1 MHAYRG
7 TTIAGFP
14 NLFFLLGPNT
24 GLGHTSVVLMIEAQ
38 LHLVLAALR
47 HMRATGI
54 QAIEPTARAQRRWT
68 ERVDQKMAGTVW
80 QTGCSSW
87 YLDATGRNTTI
98 WPGFA
103 TGFRMRLRRFR
114 PADYRSRR
122 PAAPQRTGAGAR
134 RCGMTWRARSCSSP
148 ARRAASARRWPAQ
161 AAARGARVA
170 LVGLEGELLEAAR
183 ADLDA
188 HWHECDVTDQ
198 AALDAAVAS
207 TVDRFGGID
216 VVVANAGIANLG
228 TVAVG
233 PVDAL
238 VRTVEVNLCG
248 AIRTVSAA
256 LPHVTAA
263 RGHVLL
269 VSSAA
274 AFTAMPGMA
283 AYCASKAGVEQFA
296 NVLRLETRSRGV
308 TVGTAH
314 PIWIDTDLVRDIR
327 DDLASFRTALRRL
340 PWPLSTVVPSS
351 SASRPCSTASSAASA
366 RCTCHGRSPWCRRC
380 GRWC

>member
-1 MHAYRG
+1 MRYDLADRTMFITGAARG
-7 TTIAGFP
+7 IGAE
-14 NLFFLLGPNT
+14 L
-24 GLGHTSVVLMIEAQ
+24 
-38 LHLVLAALR
+38 
-47 HMRATGI
+47 
-54 QAIEPTARAQRRWT
+54 ARAA
-68 ERVDQKMAGTVW
+68 V
-80 QTGCSSW
+80 
-87 YLDATGRNTTI
+87 
-98 WPGFA
+98 
-103 TGFRMRLRRFR
+103 
-114 PADYRSRR
+114 
-122 PAAPQRTGAGAR
+122 
-134 RCGMTWRARSCSSP
+134 
-148 ARRAASARRWPAQ
+148 
-161 AAARGARVA
+161 ARGARVA
-170 LVGLEGELLEAAR
+170 LAGLEGDRLRQLA

-188 HWHECDVTDQ
+188 HWYECDVTDQ

-248 AIRTVSAA
+248 VIRTVSAA

-263 RGHVLL
+263 RGHVLV

-296 NVLRLETRSRGV
+296 NVLRLETRAAGV

-327 DDLASFRTALRRL
+327 ADLASFNATLRRL
-340 PWPLSTVVPSS
+340 PWPLSTVVPVEQCVDALLRGIERRRRKVYVPRSL
-351 SASRPCSTASSAASA
+351 ALVQALRPVVLSGMSDALIT
-366 RCTCHGRSPWCRRC
+366 RFGGRTMVGQMEDEVRQLGRSF
-380 GRWC
+380 GRSSVEGRS

>member
-1 MHAYRG
+1 MRSDLAGRTILVTGAARG
-7 TTIAGFP
+7 IG
-14 NLFFLLGPNT
+14 
-24 GLGHTSVVLMIEAQ
+24 AQ
-38 LHLVLAALR
+38 LAR
-47 HMRATGI
+47 QAT
-54 QAIEPTARAQRRWT
+54 
-68 ERVDQKMAGTVW
+68 
-80 QTGCSSW
+80 
-87 YLDATGRNTTI
+87 
-98 WPGFA
+98 
-103 TGFRMRLRRFR
+103 
-114 PADYRSRR
+114 
-122 PAAPQRTGAGAR
+122 
-134 RCGMTWRARSCSSP
+134 
-148 ARRAASARRWPAQ
+148 
-161 AAARGARVA
+161 ARGARVA
-170 LVGLEGELLEAAR
+170 LVGLEPDLLRRLA

-188 HWHECDVTDQ
+188 HWYECDVTDQ

-228 TVAVG
+228 TVALG

-263 RGHVLL
+263 RGHVLI

-296 NVLRLETRSRGV
+296 NVLRLETRRHGV

-327 DDLASFRTALRRL
+327 ADLASFRATLRRL
-340 PWPLSTVVPSS
+340 PRPLSTVVPVDRC
-351 SASRPCSTASSAASA
+351 AAALLRGIERRSRKVYVPRSLAVVQALRSLVLSGPVDALVT
-366 RCTCHGRSPWCRRC
+366 RLGGRTLVDQMEDEVRGLGRSFGRSSVEERR
-380 GRWC
+380 

>member
-1 MHAYRG
+1 MRYDLAGRTVLITGAARG
-7 TTIAGFP
+7 IG
-14 NLFFLLGPNT
+14 
-24 GLGHTSVVLMIEAQ
+24 
-38 LHLVLAALR
+38 
-47 HMRATGI
+47 
-54 QAIEPTARAQRRWT
+54 AR
-68 ERVDQKMAGTVW
+68 MAGEAV
-80 QTGCSSW
+80 
-87 YLDATGRNTTI
+87 
-98 WPGFA
+98 
-103 TGFRMRLRRFR
+103 
-114 PADYRSRR
+114 
-122 PAAPQRTGAGAR
+122 
-134 RCGMTWRARSCSSP
+134 
-148 ARRAASARRWPAQ
+148 
-161 AAARGARVA
+161 ARGARVA
-170 LVGLEGELLEAAR
+170 LVGLEGELLKQLS
-183 ADLDA
+183 ADLGA
-188 HWHECDVTDQ
+188 HWYECDVTDQ
-198 AALDAAVAS
+198 AALDAAVES

-263 RGHVLL
+263 RGHVLI

-296 NVLRLETRSRGV
+296 NVLRLETRPAGV

-327 DDLASFRTALRRL
+327 ADLPSFRTALRRM
-340 PWPLSTVVPSS
+340 PWPLSTVVPVEQCAEALLRGIERRRRTVYVPRSL
-351 SASRPCSTASSAASA
+351 AMVQALRPVVLSGFADALIT
-366 RCTCHGRSPWCRRC
+366 RFGGRTMVGQMEDEVRQLGRSF
-380 GRWC
+380 GRTSVGEQS

>member
-1 MHAYRG
+1 MRYDLAGRTVLITGAARG
-7 TTIAGFP
+7 IG
-14 NLFFLLGPNT
+14 
-24 GLGHTSVVLMIEAQ
+24 
-38 LHLVLAALR
+38 
-47 HMRATGI
+47 
-54 QAIEPTARAQRRWT
+54 AR
-68 ERVDQKMAGTVW
+68 MAGEAV
-80 QTGCSSW
+80 
-87 YLDATGRNTTI
+87 
-98 WPGFA
+98 
-103 TGFRMRLRRFR
+103 
-114 PADYRSRR
+114 
-122 PAAPQRTGAGAR
+122 
-134 RCGMTWRARSCSSP
+134 
-148 ARRAASARRWPAQ
+148 
-161 AAARGARVA
+161 ARGARVA
-170 LVGLEGELLEAAR
+170 LVGLEGELLKQLS

-188 HWHECDVTDQ
+188 HWYECDVTDQ
-198 AALDAAVAS
+198 TALDAAVVS

-263 RGHVLL
+263 RGHVLI

-296 NVLRLETRSRGV
+296 NVLRLETRPTGV

-327 DDLASFRTALRRL
+327 ADLPSFRTALRRM
-340 PWPLSTVVPSS
+340 PWPLSTVVPVEQCAETLLRGIERRRRTVYVPRSL
-351 SASRPCSTASSAASA
+351 AMVQALRPVVLSGFSDALIT
-366 RCTCHGRSPWCRRC
+366 RFGGRTMVGQMEDEVRQLGRSF
-380 GRWC
+380 GRTSVGGQS

>member
-1 MHAYRG
+1 MRYDLAGRTIFITGAARG
-7 TTIAGFP
+7 IGAE
-14 NLFFLLGPNT
+14 L
-24 GLGHTSVVLMIEAQ
+24 
-38 LHLVLAALR
+38 
-47 HMRATGI
+47 
-54 QAIEPTARAQRRWT
+54 ARA
-68 ERVDQKMAGTVW
+68 
-80 QTGCSSW
+80 
-87 YLDATGRNTTI
+87 
-98 WPGFA
+98 
-103 TGFRMRLRRFR
+103 
-114 PADYRSRR
+114 
-122 PAAPQRTGAGAR
+122 
-134 RCGMTWRARSCSSP
+134 
-148 ARRAASARRWPAQ
+148 

-170 LVGLEGELLEAAR
+170 LAGLEGERLRQIGDELG
-183 ADLDA
+183 A
-188 HWHECDVTDQ
+188 HWYECDVTDQ
-198 AALDAAVAS
+198 AALDVAVAS

-263 RGHVLL
+263 RGHVLI

-296 NVLRLETRSRGV
+296 NVLRLETRTAGV

-327 DDLASFRTALRRL
+327 ADLASFNATLRRL
-340 PWPLSTVVPSS
+340 PWPLSTVVPVEQCVDALLSGIERRRRKVYVPRSLALVQALRPVVLSS
-351 SASRPCSTASSAASA
+351 FSDALITRFGGRTMVGQMEDEV
-366 RCTCHGRSPWCRRC
+366 RQLGRSFGRSSVEGRR
-380 GRWC
+380 